1 MTVTKVAVIGAAGR
15 VGRYLVNR
23 LSEEGKYQPVAIIRD
38 KMTGR
43 FLSDK
48 SLEVRIGSIIDE
60 QSANSLVGDCGAIV
74 NLAYAGKSP
83 AAIENNRNLVR
94 CLARVQ
100 TANMVVNASTIA
112 VHSAPFH
119 AKNMDFKQ
127 PKPDSDYGALKLAS
141 EREISRA
148 LAGSESSFYSLRIGA
163 VYGRD
168 QNVSQMIF
176 GDVSA
181 PGFSLPFDGDLLSN
195 AVSINRLCDAVVFL
209 LKNAPENGTY
219 NLVDEPQKTWR
230 EIYDLHTS
238 AWNLTAVQPMSES
251 DSQSLRFSYR
261 NSAGFERLPLVALVQ
276 KNLKTVLKNSPA
288 NNRFTKRTYLKL
300 RNRVPINI
308 DNKIAMMFGRTISD
322 VIREKIAESE
332 PERPQPDSVLI
343 GDPIPGRNV
352 PETPPDI
359 SATNELIKD
368 LGDWFEDL
376 TTYQWDTQ
384 LGPSSII

>member
-1 MTVTKVAVIGAAGR
+1 
-15 VGRYLVNR
+15 
-23 LSEEGKYQPVAIIRD
+23 
-38 KMTGR
+38 
-43 FLSDK
+43 
-48 SLEVRIGSIIDE
+48 
-60 QSANSLVGDCGAIV
+60 
-74 NLAYAGKSP
+74 
-83 AAIENNRNLVR
+83 
-94 CLARVQ
+94 
-100 TANMVVNASTIA
+100 MVVNASTIA

-119 AKNMDFKQ
+119 AKNMDFKR

-261 NSAGFERLPLVALVQ
+261 NSAGFERLPLVALVR

-322 VIREKIAESE
+322 VIRENIAESE
-332 PERPQPDSVLI
+332 PERPQPDLVLV

-376 TTYQWDTQ
+376 TTHQWDTQ